1 LKGEQGTE
9 MDMRIGKLVAWLE
22 SEGIDAAFLSSPTNV
37 YYFTGFK
44 CDPHER
50 LLGLFLFAEGDPLL
64 ICPQLELSSVR
75 QAGWH
80 HIVISYHDA
89 ENPWELLRDFVEQN
103 LKRSKRTIAIEKEH
117 LSYARAEQLQN
128 IASPVEF
135 VAVDEQINELRMV
148 KDEQEIAIMMEAA
161 KLADDGIEIAI
172 SHLQEG
178 ITELEVASKIEWG
191 LKQKGVQEFPFPT
204 TVLFG
209 ERSALPHGTPGLRR
223 LRKGDLVL
231 IDLGVKWKGYC
242 SDITRTFAFDHLDEP
257 FQEIYLTVL
266 KAQEA
271 AIAATKPGIQAG
283 ALDRIARSVIEK
295 AGYGDYFIHR
305 LGHGLG
311 IDVHESPSL
320 HAANHSIIRVGMT
333 FTIEPGIYLPGQGGI
348 RIEDDIFVTAD
359 GYRLLTRYP
368 KELRII

>member
-1 LKGEQGTE
+1 MDRRIEKLMTWLKREE
-9 MDMRIGKLVAWLE
+9 
-22 SEGIDAAFLSSPTNV
+22 IDAAFLSSPTNV
-37 YYFTGFK
+37 YYFTGFQ

-50 LLGLFLFAEGDPLL
+50 ILGLFLFADGSPLL

-75 QAGWH
+75 QAGWNH
-80 HIVISYHDA
+80 SIISYHDA
-89 ENPWELLRDFVEQN
+89 ENPWELLRERIDQGC
-103 LKRSKRTIAIEKEH
+103 KRPKRIIAIEKDH
-117 LSYARAEQLQN
+117 LTYARAEQLES

-135 VAVDEQINELRMV
+135 VAVDEQVNGLRMI
-148 KDEQEIAIMMEAA
+148 KDEQELAIMTEAA
-161 KLADDGIEIAI
+161 ELADTGVEIAL
-172 SHLQEG
+172 SHLKEG
-178 ITELEVASKIEWG
+178 ITELEVVSQIEWG

-223 LRKGDLVL
+223 LQKGDLVL
-231 IDLGVKWKGYC
+231 IDLGVKWRGYC
-242 SDITRTFAFDHLDEP
+242 SDLTRTFAFGRLSEP
-257 FQEIYLTVL
+257 FEEIYQIVL

-271 AIAATKPGIQAG
+271 AISAVKPGVQVG
-283 ALDRIARSVIEK
+283 SLDRIARDIIEK

-320 HAANHSIIRVGMT
+320 HAANDLTIRSGMI
-333 FTIEPGIYLPGQGGI
+333 FTIEPGIYLPGRGGV

-359 GYRLLTRYP
+359 GFRLLTRHP
-368 KELRII
+368 KELQIV